1 MKYDCEQ
8 IGKNIREERK
18 KLGLTQDE
26 LGKLLFVT
34 GKQISNYEK
43 GKPLPS
49 LETLLKMAELFHC
62 EFGYLLG
69 EESYKERSQL
79 NTAICKSFGI
89 TSNAVESLRKAIQ
102 RGLNREL
109 GERQRII
116 SRFFASP
123 FLSEFFDRLVDAA
136 SLSNRLFLSGNTAY
150 DDLVKKY
157 GEDIAVSAVKVL
169 LRSPDEE
176 DDSLEGQSE
185 GIEAAVKE
193 LDSSIDRGRNE
204 EYALKVAKYELREA
218 FETLVRDIL

>member
-69 EESYKERSQL
+69 EESYKDRSQL

-116 SRFFASP
+116 SRFFVSP

-157 GEDIAVSAVKVL
+157 GEDIAVNAVKVL